1 MSSEKK
7 EYQWDTV
14 LLGLVSNRKNE
25 GGKHTTKSTHS
36 SLGGFFFFFFPPLW
50 YDDIFRSYS
59 CLMFS
64 QSNE

>member
-36 SLGGFFFFFFPPLW
+36 SLGGFFFFFFLLC
-50 YDDIFRSYS
+50 DMMIS
-59 CLMFS
+59 L
-64 QSNE
+64 EVIAV